1 MLEKIEPMEFIEDD
15 EIIRLFHERKREQEA
30 FRLLVN
36 KYKER
41 LYWHIRK
48 IVINH
53 DDTDDLLQNVFV
65 KIWQGLQEFRN
76 DSKLY
81 TWMYRIATNES
92 LNFLNEKS
100 RKVYGNSDEISV
112 YLENTLE
119 SDTYFSGDKIQK
131 ELQRAILTL
140 SERQRLIFN
149 MKYFDELTGRI
160 TGRIEKQKEVKKSSS
175 LRGLKPYMGLVAIF
189 FLALMVVQILFPGA
203 KNTDLPDIEGEN
215 AIVQEMEAE
224 DIFDSQF
231 NPTNE
236 EIIEYLAS
244 EVDNYEMILAGIY

>member
-100 RKVYGNSDEISV
+100 RKV
-112 YLENTLE
+112 L
-119 SDTYFSGDKIQK
+119 
-131 ELQRAILTL
+131 
-140 SERQRLIFN
+140 
-149 MKYFDELTGRI
+149 
-160 TGRIEKQKEVKKSSS
+160 
-175 LRGLKPYMGLVAIF
+175 
-189 FLALMVVQILFPGA
+189 
-203 KNTDLPDIEGEN
+203 
-215 AIVQEMEAE
+215 
-224 DIFDSQF
+224 
-231 NPTNE
+231 
-236 EIIEYLAS
+236 
-244 EVDNYEMILAGIY
+244 

>member
-100 RKVYGNSDEISV
+100 
-112 YLENTLE
+112 
-119 SDTYFSGDKIQK
+119 DTYFSGDKIQK

-149 MKYFDELTGRI
+149 MKYFDDMPYEDMADVLGVAVGTLKA
-160 TGRIEKQKEVKKSSS
+160 TYHNAVKKIEEN
-175 LRGLKPYMGLVAIF
+175 LK
-189 FLALMVVQILFPGA
+189 
-203 KNTDLPDIEGEN
+203 
-215 AIVQEMEAE
+215 IV
-224 DIFDSQF
+224 DTL
-231 NPTNE
+231 N
-236 EIIEYLAS
+236 
-244 EVDNYEMILAGIY
+244 

>member
-1 MLEKIEPMEFIEDD
+1 MALPIIEFHDFGFRYQSQTEQTLHDVNLTIYQGEKVLILGPSGSGKTTMI
-15 EIIRLFHERKREQEA
+15 K
-30 FRLLVN
+30 
-36 KYKER
+36 
-41 LYWHIRK
+41 
-48 IVINH
+48 
-53 DDTDDLLQNVFV
+53 LQNVFV

-149 MKYFDELTGRI
+149 MKYFDDMPYEDMADVLGVAVGTLKA
-160 TGRIEKQKEVKKSSS
+160 TYHNAVKKIEEN
-175 LRGLKPYMGLVAIF
+175 LK
-189 FLALMVVQILFPGA
+189 
-203 KNTDLPDIEGEN
+203 
-215 AIVQEMEAE
+215 IV
-224 DIFDSQF
+224 DTL
-231 NPTNE
+231 N
-236 EIIEYLAS
+236 
-244 EVDNYEMILAGIY
+244 

>member
-15 EIIRLFHERKREQEA
+15 EISRLFHERKWEQEA

-112 YLENTLE
+112 YLEKGMAKMEIALAKGK
-119 SDTYFSGDKIQK
+119 DLHDKRNVQK
-131 ELQRAILTL
+131 EKDAKR
-140 SERQRLIFN
+140 E
-149 MKYFDELTGRI
+149 
-160 TGRIEKQKEVKKSSS
+160 IEKA
-175 LRGLKPYMGLVAIF
+175 M
-189 FLALMVVQILFPGA
+189 
-203 KNTDLPDIEGEN
+203 KN
-215 AIVQEMEAE
+215 Q
-224 DIFDSQF
+224 
-231 NPTNE
+231 
-236 EIIEYLAS
+236 Y
-244 EVDNYEMILAGIY
+244 